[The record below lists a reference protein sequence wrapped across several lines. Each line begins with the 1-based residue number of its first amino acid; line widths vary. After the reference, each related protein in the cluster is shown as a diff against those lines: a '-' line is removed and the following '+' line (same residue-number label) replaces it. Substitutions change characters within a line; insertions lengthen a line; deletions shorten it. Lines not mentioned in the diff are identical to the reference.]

1 MEDKNKIIFVV
12 VIAVLIIGIFYYNQK
27 WQDAEKSFGYCADA
41 PLEETIAFKY
51 CFGELEIIKALGGL
65 QEIKDLEELAQK
77 WESFEESRG
86 AENFENWER
95 CIQEA
100 KEDPIGTLRKMGF
113 EEINS
118 E

>member
-27 WQDAEKSFGYCADA
+27 WQDAEKSFSNCADA
-41 PLEETIAFKY
+41 SLEETIAFRY
-51 CFGELEIIKALGGL
+51 CFGEIGIIKNLRKGNLEALRESVPNVEG
-65 QEIKDLEELAQK
+65 EKFMSCIKEAQK
-77 WESFEESRG
+77 
-86 AENFENWER
+86 
-95 CIQEA
+95 
-100 KEDPIGTLRKMGF
+100 DPIGTLRKMGF